1 MCPGELEPPHA
12 KAKGSECRNERK
24 PGRQALAAGREQV
37 CRRVRR
43 PAGRS
48 RGRATPATRTA
59 LADAPFPTEPDL
71 PVCERHDP
79 TGEPGALN
87 RHAGFGE
94 RGAETWQCERM
105 RHPHDAKAAGKR
117 LLPHAKA
124 GASLPDSTATA
135 TLRQRSSGVAGGA
148 TGRRRWSGWM
158 ASGRARWASRRSA
171 EHLTLTWPRQPC
183 HRRIGR
189 SARSLWAG
197 RSAARKDSQSGGGPR
212 ALTAS
217 NSNANSTLHSPTCRL
232 RRNGRPSCKP
242 SWRTCNASVQMARRR
257 SAEPMLGVP
266 EKAGI

>member
-124 GASLPDSTATA
+124 GASLPDST
-135 TLRQRSSGVAGGA
+135 RSTRFSFLH
-148 TGRRRWSGWM
+148 RK
-158 ASGRARWASRRSA
+158 
-171 EHLTLTWPRQPC
+171 HL
-183 HRRIGR
+183 I
-189 SARSLWAG
+189 
-197 RSAARKDSQSGGGPR
+197 
-212 ALTAS
+212 
-217 NSNANSTLHSPTCRL
+217 
-232 RRNGRPSCKP
+232 
-242 SWRTCNASVQMARRR
+242 RTD
-257 SAEPMLGVP
+257 
-266 EKAGI
+266 

>member
-124 GASLPDSTATA
+124 GASLPDSTIAACSDAPARPPPRSPYNTGRVRNAPSDTFQHDFEARGCGLARIDDSCRRDA
-135 TLRQRSSGVAGGA
+135 TLRDGQP
-148 TGRRRWSGWM
+148 RRRCL
-158 ASGRARWASRRSA
+158 RA
-171 EHLTLTWPRQPC
+171 PP
-183 HRRIGR
+183 
-189 SARSLWAG
+189 
-197 RSAARKDSQSGGGPR
+197 SQ
-212 ALTAS
+212 
-217 NSNANSTLHSPTCRL
+217 
-232 RRNGRPSCKP
+232 
-242 SWRTCNASVQMARRR
+242 RRR
-257 SAEPMLGVP
+257 P
-266 EKAGI
+266 

>member
-1 MCPGELEPPHA
+1 MHARGRQQQHGKPCRWRARAKPESRKGQAGPVRVAERSVLPERPGNAGGGKGPQVRRGEGKREGRREWHRLGPRCPGELEPPHA

-124 GASLPDSTATA
+124 GASLPDSTNRD
-135 TLRQRSSGVAGGA
+135 LEIS
-148 TGRRRWSGWM
+148 
-158 ASGRARWASRRSA
+158 
-171 EHLTLTWPRQPC
+171 
-183 HRRIGR
+183 
-189 SARSLWAG
+189 
-197 RSAARKDSQSGGGPR
+197 
-212 ALTAS
+212 
-217 NSNANSTLHSPTCRL
+217 
-232 RRNGRPSCKP
+232 
-242 SWRTCNASVQMARRR
+242 
-257 SAEPMLGVP
+257 
-266 EKAGI
+266 

>member
-124 GASLPDSTATA
+124 GASLPDSTGTVFWLAWQLVGSLPCDSPWEPGEPS
-135 TLRQRSSGVAGGA
+135 LRANRLLGCGRGFGG
-148 TGRRRWSGWM
+148 
-158 ASGRARWASRRSA
+158 
-171 EHLTLTWPRQPC
+171 
-183 HRRIGR
+183 GR
-189 SARSLWAG
+189 SASPDCRSLAAG
-197 RSAARKDSQSGGGPR
+197 RPPRETWRCLKSHFGNDSGFSPGEVSPGP
-212 ALTAS
+212 
-217 NSNANSTLHSPTCRL
+217 
-232 RRNGRPSCKP
+232 
-242 SWRTCNASVQMARRR
+242 
-257 SAEPMLGVP
+257 LGVAAHFYSSFGLD
-266 EKAGI
+266 KW

>member
-124 GASLPDSTATA
+124 GASLPDSTPTGLGEHVPFTFLYDSAQEMSR
-135 TLRQRSSGVAGGA
+135 LPRVAF
-148 TGRRRWSGWM
+148 
-158 ASGRARWASRRSA
+158 RACQKFIA
-171 EHLTLTWPRQPC
+171 EIQP
-183 HRRIGR
+183 G
-189 SARSLWAG
+189 LD
-197 RSAARKDSQSGGGPR
+197 DSHT
-212 ALTAS
+212 ALTCEQPQS
-217 NSNANSTLHSPTCRL
+217 ILRGWRIPIQGMCRVL
-232 RRNGRPSCKP
+232 SMQRRFRAAWRLATFRCRMSRKFCPEYRPESFH
-242 SWRTCNASVQMARRR
+242 R
-257 SAEPMLGVP
+257 
-266 EKAGI
+266 